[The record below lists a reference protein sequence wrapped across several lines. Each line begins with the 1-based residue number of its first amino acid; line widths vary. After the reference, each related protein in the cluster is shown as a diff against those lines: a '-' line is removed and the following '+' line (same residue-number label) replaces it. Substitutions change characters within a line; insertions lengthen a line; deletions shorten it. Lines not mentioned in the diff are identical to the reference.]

1 MEQRKHAIGI
11 ATAQVHK
18 AERVDCA
25 RCLSRAWRPI
35 LGDVDA
41 ALAMERGLI
50 ELASLGAFSPEV
62 PGANSIL
69 PTPSSEP
76 TISAR
81 LM

>member
-41 ALAMERGLI
+41 AVAMERGLI
-50 ELASLGAFSPEV
+50 ELASLGAVS
-62 PGANSIL
+62 G
-69 PTPSSEP
+69 
-76 TISAR
+76 SAR
-81 LM
+81 RELDLADPAPSQP